1 MFGQRGT
8 KNFRPRKVS
17 EISPESASSS
27 LTIIQ
32 SPSHNQMTALAQ
44 RNGLR
49 ASTTGDMEIV
59 DDQQVSHQQ
68 LLFSAEV
75 RKNLLRRRPYRPS
88 SLRRQHNVDNTAN
101 AHEQRDV
108 EYTVLLSGSGLNIL
122 DESKLRRAV
131 SALLYTT
138 HKSTLTCLSS
148 LEQISPK

>member
-8 KNFRPRKVS
+8 KNFRPHKVS
-17 EISPESASSS
+17 GISSSSTSSS

-32 SPSHNQMTALAQ
+32 SPPRNQMNTLAQ

-49 ASTTGDMEIV
+49 TSATDDMEIV

-75 RKNLLRRRPYRPS
+75 RKNLLRRRPYQPS

-101 AHEQRDV
+101 AHEQRDI
-108 EYTVLLSGSGLNIL
+108 EYTVLLSGSGLNKL
-122 DESKLRRAV
+122 DESKLRQTV
-131 SALLYTT
+131 SALLHTT
-138 HKSTLTCLSS
+138 QKSTLTCLSS
-148 LEQISPK
+148 SGQNSPK